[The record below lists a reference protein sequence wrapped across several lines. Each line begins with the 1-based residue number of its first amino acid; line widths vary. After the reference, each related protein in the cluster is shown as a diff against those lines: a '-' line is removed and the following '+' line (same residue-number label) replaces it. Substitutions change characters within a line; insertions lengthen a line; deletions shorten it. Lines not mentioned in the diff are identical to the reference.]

1 MQEFLVFVLRH
12 LIDHPDEM
20 VLTKLDAPKKIVFR
34 LRLNQSDIGKVVGK
48 HGATPGKMACGLKV
62 VSPDGG
68 PVSYGKACG
77 RFFAEMLSGLTLGIG
92 YIMVAFDDEKRA
104 LHDRICNT
112 RVIRKAR

>member
-48 HGATPGKMACGLKV
+48 HGQTLSAIRNLLAASARHGEKV
-62 VSPDGG
+62 VLEIVEDQPPGD
-68 PVSYGKACG
+68 
-77 RFFAEMLSGLTLGIG
+77 
-92 YIMVAFDDEKRA
+92 
-104 LHDRICNT
+104 
-112 RVIRKAR
+112 

>member
-48 HGATPGKMACGLKV
+48 HGATIAAIRNLLDAAAAKHGGRATVEIMEEPRAERPPN
-62 VSPDGG
+62 VS
-68 PVSYGKACG
+68 
-77 RFFAEMLSGLTLGIG
+77 
-92 YIMVAFDDEKRA
+92 
-104 LHDRICNT
+104 
-112 RVIRKAR
+112 